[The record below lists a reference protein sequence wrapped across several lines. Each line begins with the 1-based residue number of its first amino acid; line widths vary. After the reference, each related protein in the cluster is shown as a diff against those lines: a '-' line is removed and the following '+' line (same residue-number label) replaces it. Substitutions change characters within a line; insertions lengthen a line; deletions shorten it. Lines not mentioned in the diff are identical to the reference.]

1 MLIQVGNN
9 MAKQPKKIFNTYV
22 KFKLDTFQGRM
33 TSGFFFVGLLVLILV
48 FYPVF
53 IYQTTIERYQTLL
66 SESIPIKYYCSVMET
81 MLGKS
86 NVALHNTLLTNEM
99 SYQVE
104 RKRLWQE
111 EYKGIMDSLL
121 HYTNI
126 GGNMKTSS
134 LVYTLLVKA
143 NQLRAKQ
150 DLIYKENFTTEGKPI
165 ERNNELPNLQQNLLF
180 NRQKQAQELTELQDN
195 AVLILQ
201 LIEKE
206 PNDYVIK
213 TNTEVEADLRNIP
226 RVSSLLTLMVLVASF
241 IVGYYVITFVLRKIK
256 FLKDKLEQLDDG
268 YLPENIEVGQDELYP
283 IAIAVN
289 QLTHHLKEV
298 RQFALQ
304 VGQGNFDSEFKAF
317 DNESD
322 LGSALVQM
330 RESLKTVSNE
340 EKKRA
345 WSVNGLAHF
354 SALLRDNS
362 QNLSQLCEIVIQEL
376 VRYIEAQQGGIY
388 TVSEASVE
396 KDKQLVLRSWYA
408 FERKKYREKFIA
420 IGEGVLGEAFREKR
434 TVYMKRI
441 PENYLKITSGLGEA
455 EPSCLLIVPLKVN
468 EEMEGIIEIASF
480 KFLDSHQIDFVE
492 KVCESIASTIISV
505 KINEKTKQLLEN
517 AQLSGEMMR
526 AQEEEMRQN
535 VEELQA
541 TQEALHRK
549 ETELGNLLQQ
559 AQENEQKLLAR
570 IKMLENKDTE

>member
-1 MLIQVGNN
+1 MS
-9 MAKQPKKIFNTYV
+9 KQPKKILKTYV
-22 KFKLDTFQGRM
+22 KFRLDTFQGRM
-33 TSGFFFVGLLVLILV
+33 TSGFFFVGLLVLVLV

-53 IYQTTIERYQTLL
+53 VYRSTISRYQNLL
-66 SESIPIKYYCSVMET
+66 NQSIPIKYYCSVMENV
-81 MLGKS
+81 LGRS
-86 NVALHNTLLTNEM
+86 MVALQNGLLTHDVY
-99 SYQVE
+99 YQNE

-111 EYKGIMDSLL
+111 EYKSTMDSML
-121 HYTNI
+121 HYTNT
-126 GGNMKTSS
+126 GGNLKTSS
-134 LVYTLLVKA
+134 LVYTLIVKA

-150 DLIYKENFTTEGKPI
+150 DLVYKEHFTTDGKPI
-165 ERNNELPNLQQNLLF
+165 QLDEESPNAKQLF
-180 NRQKQAQELTELQDN
+180 MLNRQKQAQELTELQDG

-201 LIEKE
+201 LIVKE
-206 PNDYVIK
+206 QNDNLIK
-213 TNTEVEADLRNIP
+213 TNSEVKADLENVP
-226 RVSSLLTLMVLVASF
+226 NVSTALTVIVLLASF
-241 IVGYYVITFVLRKIK
+241 MMGYYVITFVLRRIK

-268 YLPENIEVGQDELYP
+268 YLPEAIQVGQDELNP
-283 IAIAVN
+283 IAIAFN

-317 DNESD
+317 DAESD

-330 RESLKTVSNE
+330 RESLKMVSYE
-340 EKKRA
+340 DKKRA
-345 WSVNGLAHF
+345 WAVNGLAHF
-354 SALLRDNS
+354 STLLRDNS
-362 QNLSQLCEIVIQEL
+362 QDLTQLCEEVIQEL
-376 VRYIEAQQGGIY
+376 VKYIDAQQGGIY
-388 TVSEASVE
+388 TVTEAGVE
-396 KDKQLVLRSWYA
+396 KQLVLRSWYA
-408 FERKKYREKFIA
+408 FERKKYRQKTIA

-434 TVYMKRI
+434 TVYMKRV

-455 EPSCLLIVPLKVN
+455 EPSCLLIVPLKIN

-480 KFLDSHQIDFVE
+480 QLLSSHQIDFIE

-549 ETELGNLLQQ
+549 EMELAEMLNQ
-559 AQENEQKLLAR
+559 AQIREQKLLLKIR
-570 IKMLENKDTE
+570 QLENGGQEMEL